1 MRAFFARLRDAFRRR
16 SIAKA
21 FNDEMSF
28 HVSELEREYRE
39 RGQSAEEARAAA
51 ARKFGNVVQ
60 AREALRDR
68 AGFPAWDVVWND
80 WRFEWRGLLKRPEL
94 SCAVIL
100 ILTLGLG
107 AAAII
112 HGLVDAVFL

>member
-21 FNDEMSF
+21 FNEEMSF

-39 RGQSAEEARAAA
+39 RGESPEAARAAA
-51 ARKFGNVVQ
+51 ARKFGNVVS
-60 AREALRDR
+60 AREAMRDR

-80 WRFEWRGLLKRPEL
+80 WRFAARGLLRRPAL
-94 SCAVIL
+94 SGAVVV

-107 AAAII
+107 AAAI
-112 HGLVDAVFL
+112 